1 MRVRLRGSASL
12 RGSMSVHEPQLHDQ
26 QREMEALK
34 ARLARQEK
42 TTSVAII
49 VGMIL
54 AALALAL
61 FVDELL
67 EGEWPLGQLLAF
79 IL

>member
-1 MRVRLRGSASL
+1 MSAYD
-12 RGSMSVHEPQLHDQ
+12 PQLHDQ
-26 QREMEALK
+26 QRELEALK

-42 TTSVAII
+42 TTGLAVLVA
-49 VGMIL
+49 MIL
-54 AALALAL
+54 AALTLAL

-67 EGEWPLGQLLAF
+67 EGEWPLGHLIDL

>member
-1 MRVRLRGSASL
+1 
-12 RGSMSVHEPQLHDQ
+12 MSVYDPQLHDQ
-26 QREMEALK
+26 QRELEALK

-42 TTSVAII
+42 TTGVAVI
-49 VGMIL
+49 VAMVL
-54 AALALAL
+54 ATLTLAL

-67 EGEWPLGQLLAF
+67 EGEWPLGHLIDL